1 MLIQNLQDATKL
13 KSLLNKILG
22 FELENKIVGT
32 SQFTI
37 ILRLYTWV
45 YQVKK
50 EGMRFVFLSCFHN

>member
-22 FELENKIVGT
+22 FELENKIVGA

-37 ILRLYTWV
+37 ILQLYT
-45 YQVKK
+45 
-50 EGMRFVFLSCFHN
+50 